1 MKNVHRLSLM
11 VLTVLTAAFLVVD
24 LPLMA
29 QMGGQQRRGQQRAPQ
44 KQKGAQQGAPK
55 GAGTAQIDKSSPKLS
70 PQQEQ
75 RVGQLRQQAQNLF
88 RNLKQVLGELQR
100 LPKPGTQGFD
110 VGPIGN
116 PNPRGPQQ
124 RPGQQRGTQGLA
136 ESDDP
141 DGATSNPS
149 GGVVDG
155 DRLAQTGRNDAA
167 FIKFDGLKEQAQQ
180 IVNNLEGIGNELKGL
195 GFTKQNFPILQSQ
208 GSLVRLKQLQ
218 QMGEELEKFGVN
230 FAIGTWF

>member
-1 MKNVHRLSLM
+1 M
-11 VLTVLTAAFLVVD
+11 VLTVLTAVFLVVD

-29 QMGGQQRRGQQRAPQ
+29 QRAQQQSGG
-44 KQKGAQQGAPK
+44 QQGAPR

-75 RVGQLRQQAQNLF
+75 RVRQLRQQAQSLF
-88 RNLKQVLGELQR
+88 RNLQQVLGELQR
-100 LPKPGTQGFD
+100 LPKRGTQGLD
-110 VGPIGN
+110 VGPVGN

-124 RPGQQRGTQGLA
+124 RPGQQRGFDHMVAGGAQEKTLA

-167 FIKFDGLKEQAQQ
+167 FIKFDGLKKQAQQ
-180 IVNNLEGIGNELKGL
+180 IVNNLEGIGNEAKAL
-195 GFTKQNFPILQSQ
+195 GFTKQNFTILES
-208 GSLVRLKQLQ
+208 GTSTVRLGVLQ
-218 QMGEELEKFGVN
+218 QMGKELEEFGVIWPE
-230 FAIGTWF
+230 FLPSIDEIKPGRVK